1 MSLVSDPPRRRFTLQ
16 PRAIIALSLIWLAL
30 VGQVNWFTV
39 ASGVLL
45 AWLVTVLFPL
55 PAIHYR
61 GHLRPVGLVRL
72 AFSTLW
78 DLAKASS
85 TIAAQALNPKFR
97 PRSAVVR
104 VRLLS
109 DSDLY
114 QSQTAQLVSIVPG
127 TIVVEARR
135 STRTL
140 YLHVFDVANTAEA
153 EQAVRD
159 ALRVERNVLGGFAS
173 RAEIESATRKGEERQ

>member
-1 MSLVSDPPRRRFTLQ
+1 MSLQSPPTRRRFSLQ
-16 PRAIIALSLIWLAL
+16 PRAIIALAFIWLAL

-61 GHLRPVGLVRL
+61 GRLRPFGLIRL
-72 AFSTLW
+72 AFSTLR

-85 TIAAQALNPKFR
+85 ILAFQALNPRFY
-97 PRSAVVR
+97 PHPAVVR
-104 VRLLS
+104 VPLVS

-114 QSQTAQLVSIVPG
+114 QTQTAQLVSIVPG
-127 TIVVEARR
+127 TIVLEARR

-140 YLHVFDVANTAEA
+140 YLHVFDVADAAEA
-153 EQAVRD
+153 EEAVRD
-159 ALRVERNVLGGFAS
+159 ALRVERNVMGGFAS
-173 RAEIESATRKGEERQ
+173 RAEIEAAARKREERP